1 MMVPGTELNRRRQP
15 FQCSLNNLSES
26 RWPPNYL
33 RRRERHANRG
43 LKSVNTL
50 QVEESARA
58 QIIAPT
64 QRDVM
69 LLDLTCQGS
78 TVPSSLNPTQ
88 SYLIR

>member
-1 MMVPGTELNRRRQP
+1 MGFNRACEGNNSGGEVYCQ
-15 FQCSLNNLSES
+15 FQEILIALSLVCVES
-26 RWPPNYL
+26 GGFPWI
-33 RRRERHANRG
+33 
-43 LKSVNTL
+43 VNAL